1 VTRSHFARRAGAALA
16 LALCT
21 VRPANAQ
28 VGTNPAPPHDS
39 IPAPLVIGELLR
51 YGVVLAGVRVGEASM
66 QIIGRDTVRGHRV
79 LHSVFHVKGGIPF
92 FKVNDELESWFDP
105 YSMIS
110 YRFIQRINEGGY
122 HRVRPY
128 EIYPDRKIAQMT
140 GKPEEPS
147 VADPLDDGAFFYFV
161 RTVPLKVGETY
172 TFQRYFKAEKNP
184 VIVKVLRLDT
194 VTVNAGRFACIVIQ
208 PIIKSGGI
216 FAEGGEAL
224 MWLSDDDKRM
234 LVQMKTKVPILK
246 SLDLYLKS
254 VTFAPAGVDSAAL
267 AK

>member
-1 VTRSHFARRAGAALA
+1 MTAPGLFRRTCAALA
-16 LALCT
+16 LALLAAA
-21 VRPANAQ
+21 PLAAQ
-28 VGTNPAPPHDS
+28 HPDSAARRDS
-39 IPAPLVIGELLR
+39 IPPPLVIGELLR

-66 QIIGRDTVRGHRV
+66 QIIGRDTVRGHQV
-79 LHSVFHVKGGIPF
+79 LHSIFHVKGGIPF

-105 YSMIS
+105 HDMVS

-122 HRVRPY
+122 HRIRPY
-128 EIYPDRKIAQMT
+128 EIYPDRKIAQME
-140 GKPEEPS
+140 GKPEEAS

-194 VTVNAGRFACIVIQ
+194 VEVKAGRFPCIVIQ

-254 VTFAPAGVDSAAL
+254 VTYAPAGVDSAAL
-267 AK
+267 TK

>member
-1 VTRSHFARRAGAALA
+1 M
-16 LALCT
+16 
-21 VRPANAQ
+21 
-28 VGTNPAPPHDS
+28 
-39 IPAPLVIGELLR
+39 E
-51 YGVVLAGVRVGEASM
+51 
-66 QIIGRDTVRGHRV
+66 
-79 LHSVFHVKGGIPF
+79 
-92 FKVNDELESWFDP
+92 
-105 YSMIS
+105 
-110 YRFIQRINEGGY
+110 
-122 HRVRPY
+122 
-128 EIYPDRKIAQMT
+128 
-140 GKPEEPS
+140 GKPEEAS

-161 RTVPLKVGETY
+161 RTVPLKVGESY

-194 VTVNAGRFACIVIQ
+194 VTVKAGRFPCIVIQ

-254 VTFAPAGVDSAAL
+254 VTAGARRRGQRRASRNERPRGRSLQGPHGPDRAPSEQGARRGVRVAPGRGSLLRRLPARPARRARRARLSAPS
-267 AK
+267 

>member
-1 VTRSHFARRAGAALA
+1 VILRRPLLGTGAALA
-16 LALCT
+16 LALAA
-21 VRPANAQ
+21 V
-28 VGTNPAPPHDS
+28 
-39 IPAPLVIGELLR
+39 IPAPAQQAADSAAAHDGIPPQLIVGELLR
-51 YGVVLAGVRVGEASM
+51 YQVVLAGVRVGEASM
-66 QIIGRDTVRGHRV
+66 QIIGKDTVRGHDV
-79 LHSVFHVKGGIPF
+79 FHSVFYVRGGIPF

-105 YSMIS
+105 HLMIS

-128 EIYPDRKIAQMT
+128 DIYPDRKIAQME
-140 GKPEEPS
+140 GKPEEAS

-172 TFQRYFKAEKNP
+172 TFQRYFKLDKNP

-194 VTVNAGRFACIVIQ
+194 VTVKAGRFPCIVIQ

-224 MWLSDDDKRM
+224 MWLSDDDRRM

-254 VTFAPAGVDSAAL
+254 VTMAPPGVDSAAS

>member
-1 VTRSHFARRAGAALA
+1 VTRGRARRAGAALA
-16 LALCT
+16 LTILGSAPLAAQH
-21 VRPANAQ
+21 RPDSAAR
-28 VGTNPAPPHDS
+28 HDS
-39 IPAPLVIGELLR
+39 VPAQLVIGELLR

-66 QIIGRDTVRGHRV
+66 QIIGRDTVRGHAV
-79 LHSVFHVKGGIPF
+79 YHSVFHVNGGIPF

-105 YSMIS
+105 RDMIS

-122 HRVRPY
+122 HRIRPY
-128 EIYPDRKIAQMT
+128 EIYPDRKIAQME

-172 TFQRYFKAEKNP
+172 VFQRYFKVEKNP

-194 VTVNAGRFACIVIQ
+194 VEVKAGKFPCIVIQ

-254 VTFAPAGVDSAAL
+254 VTLAPAGVDSAAL